1 MEGYESGLARVEG
14 TEGVDGAGMD
24 FFKKHKKKIL
34 IGAGLV
40 AAGLGLYYLTK
51 SKKAAP
57 RRARSLSGVSTRR
70 KRKATTTRRKR
81 STAAKRTTTR
91 SRRRTKPTMLVK
103 LV

>member
-1 MEGYESGLARVEG
+1 MEGYESGLACVEG
-14 TEGVDGAGMD
+14 TAGLDGAGMD

-34 IGAGLV
+34 IGTGLL
-40 AAGLGLYYLTK
+40 AAGLGIYYLTK

-70 KRKATTTRRKR
+70 KRKATTTRRER
-81 STAAKRTTTR
+81 STAAKRTTPR

>member
-14 TEGVDGAGMD
+14 TAGLDGAGMD
-24 FFKKHKKKIL
+24 FFKKYKKKIL
-34 IGAGLV
+34 IGTGLV

-57 RRARSLSGVSTRR
+57 QRARSLSGVSTQR
-70 KRKATTTRRKR
+70 KREETTTRREP
-81 STAAKRTTTR
+81 STAAKRKTTR
-91 SRRRTKPTMLVK
+91 SRRRTEPTILVK